1 MIRRML
7 AAGLPVLLA
16 GAAMAQTEDAL
27 RKAEEQ
33 FGAAVTRQ
41 DYAALERILAD
52 DMIYT
57 HSNGVVDDK
66 TKFIASLKDGTR
78 KYESIQIREMTVRPF
93 GNTAAVAAKVT
104 MVITSRG
111 ETAPREMRYL
121 RFWAKKGGQWQL
133 VGHQSVTLPQ

>member
-1 MIRRML
+1 MRWML
-7 AAGLPVLLA
+7 AAGLTVLLA
-16 GAAMAQTEDAL
+16 GTAMAQTEDVL

-33 FGAAVTRQ
+33 FGEAVTKQ
-41 DYAALERILAD
+41 DYAALEKILAD

-66 TKFIASLKDGTR
+66 AKFIASLKDGTR
-78 KYESIQIREMTVRPF
+78 KYASIQIHEMTVRPF

-104 MVITSRG
+104 MVITARG

-121 RFWAKKGGQWQL
+121 RFWAKQRGQWQL
-133 VGHQSVTLPQ
+133 VGHQSVTLPK